1 MDITIRMAYV
11 VLTYILELS
20 FSYRAFDSA
29 SLFFKSF
36 PNPTSKKLTHPIN
49 KLSVSHIPH
58 RFLFTNLMVKGTRIR
73 VIRILIALSPNK
85 MKIFF
90 LAKIVLLC
98 PELKND
104 FNINLTLTSIIIN
117 G

>member
-1 MDITIRMAYV
+1 
-11 VLTYILELS
+11 
-20 FSYRAFDSA
+20 
-29 SLFFKSF
+29 
-36 PNPTSKKLTHPIN
+36 
-49 KLSVSHIPH
+49 
-58 RFLFTNLMVKGTRIR
+58 MVKGTRIR